1 MMTFRDF
8 TQFFLTL
15 HLNKKVPLNIE
26 LVVFFWHFVSKICC
40 IDISEESI
48 KMI

>member
-15 HLNKKVPLNIE
+15 HLNKKVHLNIE
-26 LVVFFWHFVSKICC
+26 LVVFSDTLCQKFAV
-40 IDISEESI
+40 
-48 KMI
+48 